1 TNNQQPT
8 TNNQQPTTNN
18 QQPTTN
24 NQQPTTNNQ
33 DGNVSEQL
41 EQINVS
47 GSTENS
53 DTKTPPKIAET
64 VKTAKTL
71 EREQANNIKDIVK
84 YETGV
89 TV

>member
-1 TNNQQPT
+1 MTNFRLNVLAYSVMLGLTAGVAYAAQPT
-8 TNNQQPTTNN
+8 
-18 QQPTTN
+18 
-24 NQQPTTNNQ
+24 NQ
-33 DGNVSEQL
+33 DSNLSEQL

-71 EREQANNIKDIVK
+71 ERE
-84 YETGV
+84 
-89 TV
+89 